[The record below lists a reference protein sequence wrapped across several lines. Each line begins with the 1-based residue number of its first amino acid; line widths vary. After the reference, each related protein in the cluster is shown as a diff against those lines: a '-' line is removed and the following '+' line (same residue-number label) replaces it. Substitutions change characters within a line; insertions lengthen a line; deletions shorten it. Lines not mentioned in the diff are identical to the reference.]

1 MNIKLLVLVV
11 AIGPLCSIAQ
21 AQTEK
26 VLTGRGVTES
36 ALIDALTPAAAT
48 LEASADGEPV
58 RTRSIRVIRDN
69 DSRLLPTKPAKPASA
84 SLLITF
90 EPNSAELTPK
100 AKQSLDVVGQALTS
114 SRLADFRF
122 AIQGHADPT
131 GQSDANLKLSQLR
144 AESVRQYLVK
154 SKKIDDTRLEAV
166 GKGDKEPI
174 NTSDPTSPENRRV
187 TIVNLA
193 QP

>member
-1 MNIKLLVLVV
+1 MNIKPLVLLVFF
-11 AIGPLCSIAQ
+11 APLFSLAQ

-26 VLTGRGVTES
+26 VLTERGVTES
-36 ALIDALTPAAAT
+36 ALIEALTPAAAMPET
-48 LEASADGEPV
+48 ASGGPI

-90 EPNSAELTPK
+90 EPNSAELTPM

-114 SRLADFRF
+114 SKLADFRF
-122 AIQGHADPT
+122 VIQGHADPT

-144 AESVRQYLVK
+144 AESVRQYLVR
-154 SKKIDDTRLEAV
+154 SKKIDDSRLEAV
-166 GKGDKEPI
+166 GKGDKEPL

-193 QP
+193 Q

>member
-1 MNIKLLVLVV
+1 MSIKSCVVLAVLASLGSMAV
-11 AIGPLCSIAQ
+11 
-21 AQTEK
+21 AQTETI
-26 VLTGRGVTES
+26 LSGRGVTES
-36 ALIDALTPAAAT
+36 ALIDALTPP
-48 LEASADGEPV
+48 ASMPPAVGAGDLGG
-58 RTRSIRVIRDN
+58 TRSIRVIRDS
-69 DSRLLPTKPAKPASA
+69 DGRLLSAKPAKAASA

-90 EPNSAELTPK
+90 EPNSAELTAK

-114 SRLADFRF
+114 SRLAEFRF

-154 SKKIDDTRLEAV
+154 TKKIEDARLEAV
-166 GKGDKEPI
+166 GKGDKELL
-174 NTSDPTSPENRRV
+174 NTSDVTSPENRRV

-193 QP
+193 Q